1 MKQTSPVI
9 EDKPLAANA
18 AAITGDSRIPKRI
31 IHIWGTPSGK
41 APASSKP
48 ELPLAC
54 RAAAVNARLLHPDYD
69 YCLFDDARISDFMD
83 REFPEYRDIFGR
95 FPFPIQRFDFFRYL
109 AIYRLGGFYMDLDV
123 YLARSLDPLRSHRC
137 VFPFEELTLSRHL
150 REGCGFDWEIGN
162 YAFGAEPG
170 HPFILAVIKNCVRSV
185 EDPAWA
191 LQLYRNIPSPFRGQ
205 FIVTN
210 TTGPGLVTRTLA
222 ENPDLRPSV
231 TVLFPN
237 DVCEP
242 KTWHRFGDYGAHLM
256 GSSWRKSEG
265 FFRTRFARYW
275 ENSTRERNYRQSL
288 QRGPRRAGEWVSSL
302 PETSA

>member
-1 MKQTSPVI
+1 MSQSSTVTAGNLVEDRSGPASPH
-9 EDKPLAANA
+9 P
-18 AAITGDSRIPKRI
+18 RIPKRI
-31 IHIWGTPSGK
+31 IHIWGSPSGQ
-41 APASSKP
+41 APAQPKR

-69 YCLFDDARISDFMD
+69 YCFFDDARISDFME
-83 REFPEYRDIFGR
+83 REFPEYRDVFGR

-123 YLARSLDPLRSHRC
+123 YLARSLESLRTHAC

-150 REGCGFDWEIGN
+150 QEGYGFDWEIGN

-170 HPFILAVIKNCVRSV
+170 HPFILAIIKNCVRSV
-185 EDPAWA
+185 EEPAWA

-222 ENPDLRPSV
+222 ENPGLRSSV
-231 TVLFPN
+231 TVLFPE

-265 FFRTRFARYW
+265 FFRTRLARYW
-275 ENSTRERNYRQSL
+275 ENSTRKRNYRQSV
-288 QRGPRRAGEWVSSL
+288 QRGPKRVGEWINSL
-302 PETSA
+302 PESSS